1 MSLFNNGSCCG
12 NGNTAGTTKS
22 KCGGCVCELLNQLAN
37 ARMNGNFCSMG
48 QQQVVQL
55 VLKGAQEPLSVA
67 PGQATDFTV
76 VSFDPETCCAVF
88 SFRQTGNE
96 TRTIVL
102 DCRCIC
108 GIICVPQYN
117 GGGAPTAL

>member
-12 NGNTAGTTKS
+12 NNAGATKS
-22 KCGGCVCELLNQLAN
+22 KSGGCVCELLKQLAN

-48 QQQVVQL
+48 QPQVVQL
-55 VLKGAQEPLSVA
+55 ILKGASLPQGVA
-67 PGQATDFTV
+67 ADQSTDFTV
-76 VSFDPETCCAVF
+76 VSYDAESHCAVF
-88 SFRQTGNE
+88 SYLQTATE

-108 GIICVPQYN
+108 GIICVP
-117 GGGAPTAL
+117 PTTGTPAAL